1 MKTTL
6 FLLGASDNE
15 AQSPSTRERVRGGV
29 QVTTDFA
36 GVLPI
41 LPYVMSDPTMSAK
54 SHTVV
59 VGVHEIELARNAQ
72 VNLFNLVGDADS
84 SAAMLH
90 NIEAIA
96 GRIKPARLFNPPRHV
111 FRTSR
116 SRLPQTLADIPGCIV
131 PRVEAA
137 NPGNYAELR
146 TVCREFGA
154 WPMIVRARG
163 FHGGEH
169 MVLLAEEAQLGSL
182 EGQSWPYGGI
192 FLIQY
197 IDARNEQGLN
207 HKIRVVMVDGVPYV
221 RHCIYSDQWAVHTS
235 GRSILM
241 DRDRSLCRREEQF
254 LASFRDRGLGEYAAV
269 FREIYQRIGL
279 DVFGI
284 DFALVDGQIL
294 IFEAN
299 ACMSFVGARY
309 GSDDRYQYLDNYVRD
324 VRRALKKLL
333 VKA

>member
-6 FLLGASDNE
+6 FLLGVSDNE
-15 AQSPSTRERVRGGV
+15 AQNPTAKERVRGGV
-29 QVTTDFA
+29 KVTTDFA

-41 LPYVMSDPTMSAK
+41 LPYVMSDRIMSAK
-54 SHTVV
+54 SHTAV
-59 VGVHEIELARNAQ
+59 VGVHDIELTRNAQ

-84 SAAMLH
+84 SAVMLH
-90 NIEAIA
+90 NIETIA
-96 GRIKPARLFNPPRHV
+96 SRIKPVRLFNPPRHV
-111 FRTSR
+111 FKTSR
-116 SRLPQTLADIPGCIV
+116 ARLPETLANIPGCIV

-137 NPGNYAELR
+137 NPGNYSELR
-146 TVCREFGA
+146 KVCREFGA

-169 MVLLAEEAQLGSL
+169 MVLLTEQAQLESMEEL
-182 EGQSWPYGGI
+182 AWPYSGI

-197 IDARNEQGLN
+197 FDARNEEGLN
-207 HKIRVVMVDGVPYV
+207 HKIRVVVVDGVPYV

-241 DRDRSLCRREEQF
+241 DHDRGLCRREEQF
-254 LASFRDRGLGEYAAV
+254 LTSFRERGLREYATV

-284 DFALVDGQIL
+284 DFALVNGQIL
-294 IFEAN
+294 VFEAN
-299 ACMSFVGARY
+299 ACMSFLGARY
-309 GSDDRYQYLDNYVRD
+309 GTDDQYEYLDNYVKD
-324 VRRALKKLL
+324 LRRAVKQML
-333 VKA
+333 VNA

>member
-1 MKTTL
+1 
-6 FLLGASDNE
+6 
-15 AQSPSTRERVRGGV
+15 
-29 QVTTDFA
+29 
-36 GVLPI
+36 
-41 LPYVMSDPTMSAK
+41 MSAK

-59 VGVHEIELARNAQ
+59 VGVHEIELASNAR

-90 NIEAIA
+90 SIEAIA

-116 SRLPQTLADIPGCIV
+116 SRLPQHWPIFRAASSPGSRPQIPGITLSCA
-131 PRVEAA
+131 R
-137 NPGNYAELR
+137 
-146 TVCREFGA
+146 VCREFGT

-169 MVLLAEEAQLGSL
+169 MVLLTEEAQLESL
-182 EGQSWPYGGI
+182 QGQAWPYSGI
-192 FLIQY
+192 FLVQY

-241 DRDRSLCRREEQF
+241 DRDRSLCQREEQF
-254 LASFRDRGLGEYAAV
+254 LAGFRDRGLGEYAAV

-284 DFALVDGQIL
+284 DFALVDGRIL
-294 IFEAN
+294 VFEAN

-333 VKA
+333 LTA

>member
-1 MKTTL
+1 
-6 FLLGASDNE
+6 
-15 AQSPSTRERVRGGV
+15 
-29 QVTTDFA
+29 
-36 GVLPI
+36 
-41 LPYVMSDPTMSAK
+41 
-54 SHTVV
+54 
-59 VGVHEIELARNAQ
+59 
-72 VNLFNLVGDADS
+72 
-84 SAAMLH
+84 
-90 NIEAIA
+90 
-96 GRIKPARLFNPPRHV
+96 
-111 FRTSR
+111 
-116 SRLPQTLADIPGCIV
+116 
-131 PRVEAA
+131 
-137 NPGNYAELR
+137 
-146 TVCREFGA
+146 
-154 WPMIVRARG
+154 MIVRARG

-182 EGQSWPYGGI
+182 EGQAWPYGGI

-197 IDARNEQGLN
+197 IDARNEEGLN

-269 FREIYQRIGL
+269 FREIYQRVGL

>member
-169 MVLLAEEAQLGSL
+169 IVMLAEEAQLESL
-182 EGQSWPYGGI
+182 EGKTRPYGVI
-192 FLIQY
+192 FIIQ
-197 IDARNEQGLN
+197 
-207 HKIRVVMVDGVPYV
+207 
-221 RHCIYSDQWAVHTS
+221 
-235 GRSILM
+235 
-241 DRDRSLCRREEQF
+241 
-254 LASFRDRGLGEYAAV
+254 
-269 FREIYQRIGL
+269 
-279 DVFGI
+279 
-284 DFALVDGQIL
+284 
-294 IFEAN
+294 
-299 ACMSFVGARY
+299 
-309 GSDDRYQYLDNYVRD
+309 
-324 VRRALKKLL
+324 
-333 VKA
+333 

>member
-1 MKTTL
+1 
-6 FLLGASDNE
+6 
-15 AQSPSTRERVRGGV
+15 
-29 QVTTDFA
+29 
-36 GVLPI
+36 
-41 LPYVMSDPTMSAK
+41 MSAN
-54 SHTVV
+54 SHTVL

-84 SAAMLH
+84 STAMLH
-90 NIEAIA
+90 KIEAIA
-96 GRIKPARLFNPPRHV
+96 GRIKPARLFNSPRYV

-116 SRLPQTLADIPGCIV
+116 SRLPQTLAAIPRCIV
-131 PRVEAA
+131 PRVAAA

-146 TVCREFGA
+146 AVCREFGV

-169 MVLLAEEAQLGSL
+169 MVLLTEEAQLESL
-182 EGQSWPYGGI
+182 EAQAWPYSGI
-192 FLIQY
+192 VLIQY
-197 IDARNEQGLN
+197 VDARNEDGLH
-207 HKIRVVMVDGVPYV
+207 HKIRVVMIDGEPYV
-221 RHCIYSDQWAVHTS
+221 RHCICSDQWAVHS
-235 GRSILM
+235 SARSILM
-241 DRDRSLCRREEQF
+241 DHDSGLRHREEQF
-254 LASFRDRGLGEYAAV
+254 LASFRDGGLAEYAAV

-324 VRRALKKLL
+324 IRRALKKLL
-333 VKA
+333 VRA